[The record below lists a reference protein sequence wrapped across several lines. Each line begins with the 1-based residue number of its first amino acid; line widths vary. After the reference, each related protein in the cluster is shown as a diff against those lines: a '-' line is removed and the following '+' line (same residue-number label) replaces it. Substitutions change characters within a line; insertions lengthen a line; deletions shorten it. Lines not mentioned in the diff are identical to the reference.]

1 MSIFNIDI
9 SYKNIVSKRRERK
22 ISISSIIISIRERI
36 IRQSTMNYKEIE
48 QRNIDAFSSA
58 LLTRI
63 KEICK
68 KEKTTLSEWAINSG
82 VTPSTLYDFKNKKT
96 ITLGLIVI
104 KKLCDSIKMSMSE
117 FFNFSLFNEINF
129 DE

>member
-1 MSIFNIDI
+1 
-9 SYKNIVSKRRERK
+9 
-22 ISISSIIISIRERI
+22 
-36 IRQSTMNYKEIE
+36 MNYKEIE

-117 FFNFSLFNEINF
+117 FFNFGLFNEINF